1 MLRNPNLLFLN
12 QTFVA
17 CLALTFVSIGFA
29 TAWAIFLLEEPENR
43 KRPGFN
49 LKEL

>member
-1 MLRNPNLLFLN
+1 MARNPSLLFLY

-17 CLALTFVSIGFA
+17 CLALTLASIGFA
-29 TAWAIFLLEEPENR
+29 TAWAIFLLQEPKDS

-49 LKEL
+49 LREL